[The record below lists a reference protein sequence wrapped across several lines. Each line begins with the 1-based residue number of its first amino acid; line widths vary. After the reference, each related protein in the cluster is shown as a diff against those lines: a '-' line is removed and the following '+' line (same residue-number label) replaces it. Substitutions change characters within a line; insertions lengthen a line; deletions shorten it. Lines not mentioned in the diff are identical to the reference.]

1 MSQLIYLD
9 NAATTAVRPEVFEKM
24 KPFFI
29 ENYSNPSAVYSF
41 AGDTKEAVEK
51 AREQIAAV
59 LGAKAKEI
67 YFTAGGSESDN
78 WAIKGIAEALQEK
91 GKHIITS
98 KIEHHAVLHTC
109 EYLEK
114 HGYEV
119 TYLDVDADGVV
130 SPEAVEKAIRPDT
143 ILISIMTANKLPAL
157 SRMAAEDSKKYMGN
171 LQVLQKIEKL
181 GIDTASFETPE
192 LNWKNVYNRV
202 SDTMQKENTFSDKI
216 SFTGSTASQ
225 LNTLIAQST
234 DAYIT
239 IESSTVR
246 MDEPISMKSGIALD
260 AAGVT
265 FTGSTDDRVAQAVIA
280 EDCTNF
286 ALYNLNLTAG
296 CYEYGIYIIR
306 SNTFTIENCT
316 ISNALY
322 KGLVMMGENK
332 NFTIRNNTVSYN
344 GNGAVF
350 LNGNIS
356 NGIIAGNDVVDNYG
370 TRNLTAGIVMTS
382 MEIDDYYTAY
392 NEFKDEHLYNL
403 LDTPH
408 DIVLYQN
415 NVKHNNSSG
424 IYSDGAYQIYI
435 VENIIYQNDKEGMC
449 LDYGTFGAYVS
460 NNIVKENGG
469 RLRQSDEDLEADFV
483 TAFGRLS
490 DGSSPA
496 KLPGI
501 SIDNSAYNT
510 IVNNNVTQNYG
521 SGVKMVRSAYR
532 NIIMENSVSDNNKG
546 KSDDF
551 HFFGIE
557 IGHESTPDEPVKG
570 LDFTASYENIVCR
583 NIVTGSNYAGVF
595 LAVES
600 YCNDV
605 FDNTILGSEW
615 YAIE

>member
-1 MSQLIYLD
+1 
-9 NAATTAVRPEVFEKM
+9 M
-24 KPFFI
+24 KKRRNKKRI
-29 ENYSNPSAVYSF
+29 I
-41 AGDTKEAVEK
+41 
-51 AREQIAAV
+51 IAAV
-59 LGAKAKEI
+59 IVYLAVIGIVAVWESGRQKPANPDTAAAQEEAYNRKKAVI
-67 YFTAGGSESDN
+67 DA
-78 WAIKGIAEALQEK
+78 QEK
-91 GKHIITS
+91 AEQQAYDK
-98 KIEHHAVLHTC
+98 AVQLLD
-109 EYLEK
+109 Y
-114 HGYEV
+114 
-119 TYLDVDADGVV
+119 DVDSAAMKI
-130 SPEAVEKAIRPDT
+130 SPSDCY
-143 ILISIMTANKLPAL
+143 SIMTANKLPAL

-260 AAGVT
+260 AAGVI

-344 GNGAVF
+344 GEGAVF

-615 YAIE
+615 YAIECHSNMFNSMLNNIMDQEILNLYAR

>member
-1 MSQLIYLD
+1 
-9 NAATTAVRPEVFEKM
+9 M
-24 KPFFI
+24 KKRRNKKRI
-29 ENYSNPSAVYSF
+29 I
-41 AGDTKEAVEK
+41 
-51 AREQIAAV
+51 IAAV
-59 LGAKAKEI
+59 IVYLAVIGIVAVWESGRQKPANPDTAAAQEEAYNRKKAVI
-67 YFTAGGSESDN
+67 DA
-78 WAIKGIAEALQEK
+78 QEK
-91 GKHIITS
+91 AEQQAYDK
-98 KIEHHAVLHTC
+98 AVQLLD
-109 EYLEK
+109 Y
-114 HGYEV
+114 
-119 TYLDVDADGVV
+119 DVDSAAMKISPADCY
-130 SPEAVEKAIRPDT
+130 
-143 ILISIMTANKLPAL
+143 SIMTANKLPAL

-296 CYEYGIYIIR
+296 CYEYGIYILR

-408 DIVLYQN
+408 DLVLYQN

-483 TAFGRLS
+483 TTFGRLS

-615 YAIE
+615 YAIECHSNMFNSMPNNIMDQEILNLYAR

>member
-1 MSQLIYLD
+1 
-9 NAATTAVRPEVFEKM
+9 M
-24 KPFFI
+24 KKRRNKKRI
-29 ENYSNPSAVYSF
+29 I
-41 AGDTKEAVEK
+41 
-51 AREQIAAV
+51 IAAV
-59 LGAKAKEI
+59 IVYLAVIGIVAVWESGRQKPANPDTAAAQEEAYNRKKAVI
-67 YFTAGGSESDN
+67 DA
-78 WAIKGIAEALQEK
+78 QEK
-91 GKHIITS
+91 AEQQAYDK
-98 KIEHHAVLHTC
+98 AVQLLD
-109 EYLEK
+109 Y
-114 HGYEV
+114 
-119 TYLDVDADGVV
+119 DVDSAAMKI
-130 SPEAVEKAIRPDT
+130 SPSDCY
-143 ILISIMTANKLPAL
+143 SIMTANKLPAL

-356 NGIIAGNDVVDNYG
+356 NGIITGNDVIDNYG

-424 IYSDGAYQIYI
+424 IYSDGAYQVYI

-615 YAIE
+615 YAIECHSNMFNSMPNNIMDQEILNLYAR

>member
-1 MSQLIYLD
+1 
-9 NAATTAVRPEVFEKM
+9 M
-24 KPFFI
+24 KKRRNKKRI
-29 ENYSNPSAVYSF
+29 I
-41 AGDTKEAVEK
+41 
-51 AREQIAAV
+51 IAAV
-59 LGAKAKEI
+59 IVYLAVIGIVAVWESGRQKPANPDTAAAQEEAYNRKKAVIDAQE
-67 YFTAGGSESDN
+67 E
-78 WAIKGIAEALQEK
+78 AEQQAYDK
-91 GKHIITS
+91 
-98 KIEHHAVLHTC
+98 AVQLLD
-109 EYLEK
+109 Y
-114 HGYEV
+114 
-119 TYLDVDADGVV
+119 DVDSAAMKISPADCY
-130 SPEAVEKAIRPDT
+130 
-143 ILISIMTANKLPAL
+143 SIMTANKLPAL
-157 SRMAAEDSKKYMGN
+157 SRMAAEDSEKYMGN

-521 SGVKMVRSAYR
+521 SGVKMVRSGYR
-532 NIIMENSVSDNNKG
+532 NIIMQNTVSDNNKG

-615 YAIE
+615 YAIECHSNMFNSMPNNIMDQEILNLYAR

>member
-1 MSQLIYLD
+1 LKKRRNKKRI
-9 NAATTAVRPEVFEKM
+9 
-24 KPFFI
+24 I
-29 ENYSNPSAVYSF
+29 
-41 AGDTKEAVEK
+41 
-51 AREQIAAV
+51 IAAV
-59 LGAKAKEI
+59 IVYLAVIGIVAVWESGRQKPANPDTAAAQEEAYNRKKAVI
-67 YFTAGGSESDN
+67 DA
-78 WAIKGIAEALQEK
+78 QEK
-91 GKHIITS
+91 AEQQAYDK
-98 KIEHHAVLHTC
+98 AVQLLD
-109 EYLEK
+109 Y
-114 HGYEV
+114 
-119 TYLDVDADGVV
+119 DVDSAAMKISPADCY
-130 SPEAVEKAIRPDT
+130 
-143 ILISIMTANKLPAL
+143 SIMTANKLPAL

-246 MDEPISMKSGIALD
+246 MDEPIRMKSGIALD

-483 TAFGRLS
+483 TTFGRLS

-615 YAIE
+615 YAIECHSNMFNSMPNNIMDQEILNLYAR

>member
-1 MSQLIYLD
+1 
-9 NAATTAVRPEVFEKM
+9 M
-24 KPFFI
+24 KKRRNKKRI
-29 ENYSNPSAVYSF
+29 I
-41 AGDTKEAVEK
+41 
-51 AREQIAAV
+51 IAAV
-59 LGAKAKEI
+59 IVYLAVIGIVAVWESGRQKPANPDTAAAQEEAYNRKKAVI
-67 YFTAGGSESDN
+67 DA
-78 WAIKGIAEALQEK
+78 QEK
-91 GKHIITS
+91 AEQQAYDK
-98 KIEHHAVLHTC
+98 AVQLLD
-109 EYLEK
+109 Y
-114 HGYEV
+114 
-119 TYLDVDADGVV
+119 DVDSAAMKISPADCY
-130 SPEAVEKAIRPDT
+130 
-143 ILISIMTANKLPAL
+143 SIMTANKLPAL

-260 AAGVT
+260 AAGVI

-332 NFTIRNNTVSYN
+332 NFTIRNNALSYN

-615 YAIE
+615 YAIECHSNMFNSMPNNIMDQEILNLYAR

>member
-1 MSQLIYLD
+1 
-9 NAATTAVRPEVFEKM
+9 M
-24 KPFFI
+24 KKRRNKKRI
-29 ENYSNPSAVYSF
+29 I
-41 AGDTKEAVEK
+41 
-51 AREQIAAV
+51 IAAV
-59 LGAKAKEI
+59 IVYLAVIGIVAVWESGRQKPANPDTAAAQEEAYNRKKAVI
-67 YFTAGGSESDN
+67 DA
-78 WAIKGIAEALQEK
+78 QEK
-91 GKHIITS
+91 AEQQAYDK
-98 KIEHHAVLHTC
+98 AVQLLD
-109 EYLEK
+109 Y
-114 HGYEV
+114 
-119 TYLDVDADGVV
+119 DVDSAAMKI
-130 SPEAVEKAIRPDT
+130 SPSDCY
-143 ILISIMTANKLPAL
+143 SIMTANKLPAL

-246 MDEPISMKSGIALD
+246 MDEPIRMKSGIALD

-483 TAFGRLS
+483 TTFGRLS

-615 YAIE
+615 YAIECHSNMFNSMPNNIMDQEILNLYAR

>member
-1 MSQLIYLD
+1 
-9 NAATTAVRPEVFEKM
+9 M
-24 KPFFI
+24 KKRRNKKRI
-29 ENYSNPSAVYSF
+29 I
-41 AGDTKEAVEK
+41 
-51 AREQIAAV
+51 IAAV
-59 LGAKAKEI
+59 IVYLAVIGIVAVWESGRQKPANPDTAAAQEEAYNRKKAVI
-67 YFTAGGSESDN
+67 DA
-78 WAIKGIAEALQEK
+78 QEK
-91 GKHIITS
+91 AEQQAYDK
-98 KIEHHAVLHTC
+98 AVQLLD
-109 EYLEK
+109 Y
-114 HGYEV
+114 
-119 TYLDVDADGVV
+119 DVDSAAMKISPADCY
-130 SPEAVEKAIRPDT
+130 
-143 ILISIMTANKLPAL
+143 SIMTANKLPAL

-356 NGIIAGNDVVDNYG
+356 NGIIAENDVVDNYG

-615 YAIE
+615 YAIECHSNMFNSMPNNIMDQEILNLYAR

>member
-1 MSQLIYLD
+1 
-9 NAATTAVRPEVFEKM
+9 M
-24 KPFFI
+24 KKRRNKKRI
-29 ENYSNPSAVYSF
+29 I
-41 AGDTKEAVEK
+41 
-51 AREQIAAV
+51 IAAV
-59 LGAKAKEI
+59 IVYLAVIGIVAVWESGRQKPANPDTAAAQEEAYNRKKAVIDAQE
-67 YFTAGGSESDN
+67 E
-78 WAIKGIAEALQEK
+78 AEQQAYDK
-91 GKHIITS
+91 
-98 KIEHHAVLHTC
+98 AVQLLD
-109 EYLEK
+109 Y
-114 HGYEV
+114 
-119 TYLDVDADGVV
+119 DVDGAAMKISPADCY
-130 SPEAVEKAIRPDT
+130 
-143 ILISIMTANKLPAL
+143 SIMTANKLPAL

-260 AAGVT
+260 AAGVI

-356 NGIIAGNDVVDNYG
+356 SGIITGNDVIDNYG

-615 YAIE
+615 YAIECHSNMFNSMPNNIMDQEILNLYAR

>member
-1 MSQLIYLD
+1 
-9 NAATTAVRPEVFEKM
+9 M
-24 KPFFI
+24 KKRRNKKRI
-29 ENYSNPSAVYSF
+29 I
-41 AGDTKEAVEK
+41 
-51 AREQIAAV
+51 IAAV
-59 LGAKAKEI
+59 IVYLAVIGIVAVWESGRQKPANPDTAAAQEEAYNRKKAVI
-67 YFTAGGSESDN
+67 DA
-78 WAIKGIAEALQEK
+78 QEK
-91 GKHIITS
+91 AEQQAYDK
-98 KIEHHAVLHTC
+98 AVQLLD
-109 EYLEK
+109 Y
-114 HGYEV
+114 
-119 TYLDVDADGVV
+119 DVDSAAMKI
-130 SPEAVEKAIRPDT
+130 SPSDCY
-143 ILISIMTANKLPAL
+143 SIMTANKLPAL

-260 AAGVT
+260 AAGVI

-392 NEFKDEHLYNL
+392 NESKDEHLYNL

-615 YAIE
+615 YAIECHSNMFNSMLNNIMDQEILNLYAR

>member
-1 MSQLIYLD
+1 
-9 NAATTAVRPEVFEKM
+9 M
-24 KPFFI
+24 KKRRNKKRI
-29 ENYSNPSAVYSF
+29 I
-41 AGDTKEAVEK
+41 
-51 AREQIAAV
+51 IAAV
-59 LGAKAKEI
+59 IVYLAVIGIVAVWESGRQKPANPDTAAAQEEAYNRKKAVI
-67 YFTAGGSESDN
+67 DA
-78 WAIKGIAEALQEK
+78 QEK
-91 GKHIITS
+91 AEQQAYDK
-98 KIEHHAVLHTC
+98 AVQLLD
-109 EYLEK
+109 Y
-114 HGYEV
+114 
-119 TYLDVDADGVV
+119 DVDSAAMKI
-130 SPEAVEKAIRPDT
+130 SPSDCY
-143 ILISIMTANKLPAL
+143 SIMTANKLPAL

-246 MDEPISMKSGIALD
+246 MDEPIRMKSGIALD

-332 NFTIRNNTVSYN
+332 NFTIRNNAVSYN

-483 TAFGRLS
+483 TTFGRLS

-615 YAIE
+615 YAIECHSNMFNSMPNNIMDQEILNLYAR

>member
-1 MSQLIYLD
+1 
-9 NAATTAVRPEVFEKM
+9 M
-24 KPFFI
+24 KKRRNKKRI
-29 ENYSNPSAVYSF
+29 I
-41 AGDTKEAVEK
+41 
-51 AREQIAAV
+51 IAAV
-59 LGAKAKEI
+59 IVYLAVIGIVAVWESGRQKPANPDTAAAQEEAYNRKKAVI
-67 YFTAGGSESDN
+67 DA
-78 WAIKGIAEALQEK
+78 QEK
-91 GKHIITS
+91 AEQQAYDK
-98 KIEHHAVLHTC
+98 AVQLLD
-109 EYLEK
+109 Y
-114 HGYEV
+114 
-119 TYLDVDADGVV
+119 DVDSAAMKISPADCY
-130 SPEAVEKAIRPDT
+130 
-143 ILISIMTANKLPAL
+143 SIMTANKIPAL

-483 TAFGRLS
+483 TTFGRLS

-615 YAIE
+615 YAIECHSNMFNSMPNNIMDQEILNLYAR

>member
-1 MSQLIYLD
+1 
-9 NAATTAVRPEVFEKM
+9 M
-24 KPFFI
+24 KKRRNKKRI
-29 ENYSNPSAVYSF
+29 I
-41 AGDTKEAVEK
+41 
-51 AREQIAAV
+51 IAAV
-59 LGAKAKEI
+59 IVYLAVIGIVAVWESGRQKPANPDTAAAQEEAYNRKKAVI
-67 YFTAGGSESDN
+67 DA
-78 WAIKGIAEALQEK
+78 QEK
-91 GKHIITS
+91 AEQQAYDK
-98 KIEHHAVLHTC
+98 AVQLLD
-109 EYLEK
+109 Y
-114 HGYEV
+114 
-119 TYLDVDADGVV
+119 DVDSAAMKISPADCY
-130 SPEAVEKAIRPDT
+130 
-143 ILISIMTANKLPAL
+143 SIMTANKLPAL

-356 NGIIAGNDVVDNYG
+356 NGIITGNDVIDNYG

-483 TAFGRLS
+483 TTFGRLS

-615 YAIE
+615 YAIECHSNMFNSMPNNIMDQEILNLYAR

>member
-1 MSQLIYLD
+1 
-9 NAATTAVRPEVFEKM
+9 M
-24 KPFFI
+24 KKRRNKKRI
-29 ENYSNPSAVYSF
+29 I
-41 AGDTKEAVEK
+41 
-51 AREQIAAV
+51 IAAV
-59 LGAKAKEI
+59 IVYLAVIGIVAVWESGRQKPANPDTAAAQEEAYNRKKAVI
-67 YFTAGGSESDN
+67 DA
-78 WAIKGIAEALQEK
+78 QEK
-91 GKHIITS
+91 AEQQAYDK
-98 KIEHHAVLHTC
+98 AVQLLD
-109 EYLEK
+109 Y
-114 HGYEV
+114 
-119 TYLDVDADGVV
+119 DVDSAAMKISPADCY
-130 SPEAVEKAIRPDT
+130 
-143 ILISIMTANKLPAL
+143 SIMTANKLPAL

-246 MDEPISMKSGIALD
+246 MNEPISMKSGIALD

-615 YAIE
+615 YAIECHSNMFNSMPNNIMDQEILNLYAR

>member
-1 MSQLIYLD
+1 
-9 NAATTAVRPEVFEKM
+9 M
-24 KPFFI
+24 KKRRNKKRI
-29 ENYSNPSAVYSF
+29 I
-41 AGDTKEAVEK
+41 
-51 AREQIAAV
+51 IAAV
-59 LGAKAKEI
+59 IVYLAVIGIVAVWESGRQKPANPDTAAAQEEAYNRKKAVI
-67 YFTAGGSESDN
+67 DA
-78 WAIKGIAEALQEK
+78 QEK
-91 GKHIITS
+91 AEQQAYDK
-98 KIEHHAVLHTC
+98 AVQLLD
-109 EYLEK
+109 Y
-114 HGYEV
+114 
-119 TYLDVDADGVV
+119 DVDSAAMKISPADCY
-130 SPEAVEKAIRPDT
+130 
-143 ILISIMTANKLPAL
+143 SIMTANKLPAL

-181 GIDTASFETPE
+181 GIDTASLETPE

-483 TAFGRLS
+483 TTFGRLS

-615 YAIE
+615 YAIECHSNMFNSMPNNIMDQEILNLYAR

>member
-1 MSQLIYLD
+1 
-9 NAATTAVRPEVFEKM
+9 M
-24 KPFFI
+24 KKRRNKKRI
-29 ENYSNPSAVYSF
+29 I
-41 AGDTKEAVEK
+41 
-51 AREQIAAV
+51 IAAV
-59 LGAKAKEI
+59 IVYLAVIGIVAVWESGRQKPANPDTAAAQEEAYNRKKAVI
-67 YFTAGGSESDN
+67 DA
-78 WAIKGIAEALQEK
+78 QEK
-91 GKHIITS
+91 AEQQAYDK
-98 KIEHHAVLHTC
+98 AVQLLD
-109 EYLEK
+109 Y
-114 HGYEV
+114 
-119 TYLDVDADGVV
+119 DVDGAAMKISPADCY
-130 SPEAVEKAIRPDT
+130 
-143 ILISIMTANKLPAL
+143 SIMTANKLPAL

-260 AAGVT
+260 AAGVI

-435 VENIIYQNDKEGMC
+435 VGNIIYQNDKEGMC

-483 TAFGRLS
+483 TTFGRLS

-615 YAIE
+615 YAIECHSNMFNSMPNNIMDQEILNLYAR

>member
-1 MSQLIYLD
+1 
-9 NAATTAVRPEVFEKM
+9 M
-24 KPFFI
+24 KKRRNKKRI
-29 ENYSNPSAVYSF
+29 I
-41 AGDTKEAVEK
+41 
-51 AREQIAAV
+51 IAAV
-59 LGAKAKEI
+59 IVYLAVIGIVAVWESGRQKPANPDTAAAQEEAYNRKKAVI
-67 YFTAGGSESDN
+67 DA
-78 WAIKGIAEALQEK
+78 QEK
-91 GKHIITS
+91 AEQQAYDK
-98 KIEHHAVLHTC
+98 AVQLLD
-109 EYLEK
+109 Y
-114 HGYEV
+114 
-119 TYLDVDADGVV
+119 DVDSAAMKISPADCY
-130 SPEAVEKAIRPDT
+130 
-143 ILISIMTANKLPAL
+143 SIMTANKLPAL
-157 SRMAAEDSKKYMGN
+157 SRMAVEDSKKYMGN

-483 TAFGRLS
+483 TTFGRLS

-615 YAIE
+615 YAIECHSNMFNSMPNNIMDQEILNLYAR

>member
-1 MSQLIYLD
+1 LKKRRNKKRI
-9 NAATTAVRPEVFEKM
+9 
-24 KPFFI
+24 I
-29 ENYSNPSAVYSF
+29 
-41 AGDTKEAVEK
+41 
-51 AREQIAAV
+51 IAAV
-59 LGAKAKEI
+59 IVYLAVIGIVAVWESGRQKPANPDTAAAQEEAYNRKKAVI
-67 YFTAGGSESDN
+67 DA
-78 WAIKGIAEALQEK
+78 QEK
-91 GKHIITS
+91 AEQQAYDK
-98 KIEHHAVLHTC
+98 AVQLLD
-109 EYLEK
+109 Y
-114 HGYEV
+114 
-119 TYLDVDADGVV
+119 DVDSAAMKI
-130 SPEAVEKAIRPDT
+130 SPSDCY
-143 ILISIMTANKLPAL
+143 SIMTANKLPAL

-615 YAIE
+615 YAIECHSNMFNSMPNNIMDQEILNLYAR

>member
-1 MSQLIYLD
+1 
-9 NAATTAVRPEVFEKM
+9 M
-24 KPFFI
+24 KKRRNKKRI
-29 ENYSNPSAVYSF
+29 I
-41 AGDTKEAVEK
+41 
-51 AREQIAAV
+51 IAAV
-59 LGAKAKEI
+59 IVYLAVIGIVAVWESGRQKPANPDTAAAQEEAYNRKKAVI
-67 YFTAGGSESDN
+67 DA
-78 WAIKGIAEALQEK
+78 QEK
-91 GKHIITS
+91 AEQQAYDK
-98 KIEHHAVLHTC
+98 AVQLLD
-109 EYLEK
+109 Y
-114 HGYEV
+114 
-119 TYLDVDADGVV
+119 DVDSA
-130 SPEAVEKAIRPDT
+130 AMK
-143 ILISIMTANKLPAL
+143 ILPSDCYSIMTANKLPAL

-286 ALYNLNLTAG
+286 ALYNLNLTAD

-615 YAIE
+615 YAIECHSNMFNSMPNNIMDQEILNLYAR

>member
-1 MSQLIYLD
+1 
-9 NAATTAVRPEVFEKM
+9 M
-24 KPFFI
+24 KKRRNKKRI
-29 ENYSNPSAVYSF
+29 I
-41 AGDTKEAVEK
+41 
-51 AREQIAAV
+51 IAAV
-59 LGAKAKEI
+59 IVYLAVIGIVAVWESGRQKPANPDTAAAQEEAYNRKKAVI
-67 YFTAGGSESDN
+67 DA
-78 WAIKGIAEALQEK
+78 QEK
-91 GKHIITS
+91 AEQQAYDK
-98 KIEHHAVLHTC
+98 AVQLLD
-109 EYLEK
+109 Y
-114 HGYEV
+114 
-119 TYLDVDADGVV
+119 DVDSAAMKI
-130 SPEAVEKAIRPDT
+130 SPSDCY
-143 ILISIMTANKLPAL
+143 SIMTANKLPAL

-181 GIDTASFETPE
+181 GIDTASFETPD

-483 TAFGRLS
+483 TTFGRLS

-615 YAIE
+615 YAIECHSNMFNSMPNNIMDQEILNLYAR

>member
-1 MSQLIYLD
+1 
-9 NAATTAVRPEVFEKM
+9 M
-24 KPFFI
+24 KKRRNKKRI
-29 ENYSNPSAVYSF
+29 I
-41 AGDTKEAVEK
+41 
-51 AREQIAAV
+51 IAAV
-59 LGAKAKEI
+59 IVYLAVIGIVAVWESGRQKPANPD
-67 YFTAGGSESDN
+67 TA
-78 WAIKGIAEALQEK
+78 AAQEK
-91 GKHIITS
+91 AEQQAYDK
-98 KIEHHAVLHTC
+98 AVQLLD
-109 EYLEK
+109 Y
-114 HGYEV
+114 
-119 TYLDVDADGVV
+119 DVDSAAMKISPADCY
-130 SPEAVEKAIRPDT
+130 
-143 ILISIMTANKLPAL
+143 SIMTANKLPAL

-483 TAFGRLS
+483 TTFGRLS

-615 YAIE
+615 YAIECHSNMFNSMPNNIMDQEILNLYAR

>member
-1 MSQLIYLD
+1 
-9 NAATTAVRPEVFEKM
+9 M
-24 KPFFI
+24 KKRRNKKRI
-29 ENYSNPSAVYSF
+29 I
-41 AGDTKEAVEK
+41 
-51 AREQIAAV
+51 IAAV
-59 LGAKAKEI
+59 IVYFLVIGTI
-67 YFTAGGSESDN
+67 Y
-78 WAIKGIAEALQEK
+78 
-91 GKHIITS
+91 
-98 KIEHHAVLHTC
+98 VR
-109 EYLEK
+109 
-114 HGYEV
+114 EV
-119 TYLDVDADGVV
+119 TQPV
-130 SPEAVEKAIRPDT
+130 SPVVDNKAAEEAYNRKKAVIDAQDEAEQEAYDKAIQSLDYDVNNAVMKLNPSDCY
-143 ILISIMTANKLPAL
+143 SIMTANKLPAL

-424 IYSDGAYQIYI
+424 IYSDGAYQVYI

-615 YAIE
+615 YAIECHSNMFNSMLNNIMDQEILNLYAR

>member
-1 MSQLIYLD
+1 
-9 NAATTAVRPEVFEKM
+9 M
-24 KPFFI
+24 KKRRNKKRI
-29 ENYSNPSAVYSF
+29 I
-41 AGDTKEAVEK
+41 
-51 AREQIAAV
+51 IAAV
-59 LGAKAKEI
+59 IVYLAVIGIVAVWESGRQKPANPDTAATQEEAYNRKKAVI
-67 YFTAGGSESDN
+67 DA
-78 WAIKGIAEALQEK
+78 QEK
-91 GKHIITS
+91 AEQQAYDK
-98 KIEHHAVLHTC
+98 AVQLLD
-109 EYLEK
+109 Y
-114 HGYEV
+114 
-119 TYLDVDADGVV
+119 DVDSAAMKISPADCY
-130 SPEAVEKAIRPDT
+130 
-143 ILISIMTANKLPAL
+143 SIMTANKLPAL

-332 NFTIRNNTVSYN
+332 NFTIRNNTASYN

-483 TAFGRLS
+483 TTFGRLS

-615 YAIE
+615 YAIECHSNMFNSMPNNIMDQEILNLYAR

>member
-1 MSQLIYLD
+1 MKKRRNKKRLI
-9 NAATTAVRPEVFEKM
+9 
-24 KPFFI
+24 
-29 ENYSNPSAVYSF
+29 
-41 AGDTKEAVEK
+41 
-51 AREQIAAV
+51 IAAV
-59 LGAKAKEI
+59 IVYLAVIGIVAVWESGRQKPANPDTAAAQEEAYNRKKAVI
-67 YFTAGGSESDN
+67 DA
-78 WAIKGIAEALQEK
+78 QEK
-91 GKHIITS
+91 AEQQAYDK
-98 KIEHHAVLHTC
+98 AVQLLD
-109 EYLEK
+109 Y
-114 HGYEV
+114 
-119 TYLDVDADGVV
+119 DVDSAAMKISLADCY
-130 SPEAVEKAIRPDT
+130 
-143 ILISIMTANKLPAL
+143 SIMTANKLPAL

-615 YAIE
+615 YAIECHSNMFNSMPNNIMDQEILNLYAR

>member
-1 MSQLIYLD
+1 
-9 NAATTAVRPEVFEKM
+9 M
-24 KPFFI
+24 KKRRNKKRI
-29 ENYSNPSAVYSF
+29 I
-41 AGDTKEAVEK
+41 
-51 AREQIAAV
+51 IAAV
-59 LGAKAKEI
+59 IVYLAVIGIVAVWESGRQKPANPDTAAAQEEAYNRKKAVI
-67 YFTAGGSESDN
+67 DA
-78 WAIKGIAEALQEK
+78 QEK
-91 GKHIITS
+91 AEQQAYDK
-98 KIEHHAVLHTC
+98 AVQLLD
-109 EYLEK
+109 Y
-114 HGYEV
+114 
-119 TYLDVDADGVV
+119 DVDSAAMKISPADCY
-130 SPEAVEKAIRPDT
+130 
-143 ILISIMTANKLPAL
+143 SIMTANKLPAL

-192 LNWKNVYNRV
+192 LNWKNVYNWV

-483 TAFGRLS
+483 TTFGRLS

-615 YAIE
+615 YAIECHSNMFNSMPNNIMDQEILNLYAR

>member
-1 MSQLIYLD
+1 
-9 NAATTAVRPEVFEKM
+9 M
-24 KPFFI
+24 KKRRNKKRI
-29 ENYSNPSAVYSF
+29 I
-41 AGDTKEAVEK
+41 
-51 AREQIAAV
+51 IAAV
-59 LGAKAKEI
+59 IVYLAVIGIVAVWESGRQKPANPDTAAAQEEAYNRKKAVI
-67 YFTAGGSESDN
+67 DA
-78 WAIKGIAEALQEK
+78 QEK
-91 GKHIITS
+91 AEQQAYDK
-98 KIEHHAVLHTC
+98 AVQLLD
-109 EYLEK
+109 Y
-114 HGYEV
+114 
-119 TYLDVDADGVV
+119 DVDSAAMKISPADCY
-130 SPEAVEKAIRPDT
+130 
-143 ILISIMTANKLPAL
+143 SIMTANKLPAL
-157 SRMAAEDSKKYMGN
+157 SRMAAEDSKKYMGD

-483 TAFGRLS
+483 TTFGRLS

-615 YAIE
+615 YAIECHSNMFNSMPNNIMDQEILNLYAR

>member
-1 MSQLIYLD
+1 
-9 NAATTAVRPEVFEKM
+9 M
-24 KPFFI
+24 KKRRNKKRI
-29 ENYSNPSAVYSF
+29 I
-41 AGDTKEAVEK
+41 
-51 AREQIAAV
+51 IAAV
-59 LGAKAKEI
+59 IVYLAVIGIVAVWESGRQKPANPDTAAAQEEAYNRKKAVI
-67 YFTAGGSESDN
+67 DA
-78 WAIKGIAEALQEK
+78 QEK
-91 GKHIITS
+91 AEQQAYDK
-98 KIEHHAVLHTC
+98 AVQLLD
-109 EYLEK
+109 Y
-114 HGYEV
+114 
-119 TYLDVDADGVV
+119 DVDSAAMKISPADCY
-130 SPEAVEKAIRPDT
+130 
-143 ILISIMTANKLPAL
+143 SIMTANKLPAL

-469 RLRQSDEDLEADFV
+469 RLRQSDVDLEADFV
-483 TAFGRLS
+483 TTFGRLS

-615 YAIE
+615 YAIECHSNMFNSMPNNIMDQEILNLYAR

>member
-1 MSQLIYLD
+1 
-9 NAATTAVRPEVFEKM
+9 M
-24 KPFFI
+24 KKRRNKKRI
-29 ENYSNPSAVYSF
+29 I
-41 AGDTKEAVEK
+41 
-51 AREQIAAV
+51 IAAV
-59 LGAKAKEI
+59 IVYLAVIGIVAVWESGRQKPANPDTAAAQEEAYNRKKAVI
-67 YFTAGGSESDN
+67 DA
-78 WAIKGIAEALQEK
+78 QEK
-91 GKHIITS
+91 AEQQAYDK
-98 KIEHHAVLHTC
+98 AVQLLD
-109 EYLEK
+109 Y
-114 HGYEV
+114 
-119 TYLDVDADGVV
+119 DVDSAAMKI
-130 SPEAVEKAIRPDT
+130 SPSDCY
-143 ILISIMTANKLPAL
+143 SIMTANKLPAL

-202 SDTMQKENTFSDKI
+202 SKTMQEQNTFSNKAV
-216 SFTGSTASQ
+216 FTGNTASG
-225 LNTLIAQST
+225 LNALIAQSSDT
-234 DAYIT
+234 YIT
-239 IESSTVR
+239 IESSTVLL
-246 MDEPISMKSGIALD
+246 DEPVRMKSGIVLD
-260 AAGVT
+260 AAGVA
-265 FTGSTDDRVAQAVIA
+265 FTGSTDSRTAQAVIA

-350 LNGNIS
+350 LDGNIS

-615 YAIE
+615 YAIECHSNMFNSMPNNIMDQEILNLYAR

>member
-1 MSQLIYLD
+1 
-9 NAATTAVRPEVFEKM
+9 M
-24 KPFFI
+24 KKRRNKKRI
-29 ENYSNPSAVYSF
+29 I
-41 AGDTKEAVEK
+41 
-51 AREQIAAV
+51 IAAV
-59 LGAKAKEI
+59 IVYLAVIGIVAVWESGRQKPANPDTAAAQEEAYNRKKAVI
-67 YFTAGGSESDN
+67 DA
-78 WAIKGIAEALQEK
+78 QEK
-91 GKHIITS
+91 AEQQAYDK
-98 KIEHHAVLHTC
+98 AVQLLD
-109 EYLEK
+109 Y
-114 HGYEV
+114 
-119 TYLDVDADGVV
+119 DVDSAAMKISPADCY
-130 SPEAVEKAIRPDT
+130 
-143 ILISIMTANKLPAL
+143 SIMTANKLPAL

-260 AAGVT
+260 AAGVI

-332 NFTIRNNTVSYN
+332 NFTIRNNAVSYN

-615 YAIE
+615 YAIECHSNMFNSMPNNIMDQEILNLYAR

>member
-1 MSQLIYLD
+1 
-9 NAATTAVRPEVFEKM
+9 M
-24 KPFFI
+24 KKRRNKKRI
-29 ENYSNPSAVYSF
+29 I
-41 AGDTKEAVEK
+41 
-51 AREQIAAV
+51 IAAV
-59 LGAKAKEI
+59 IVYLAVIGIVAVWESGRQKPANPDTAAAQEEAYNRKKAVI
-67 YFTAGGSESDN
+67 DA
-78 WAIKGIAEALQEK
+78 QEK
-91 GKHIITS
+91 AEQQAYDK
-98 KIEHHAVLHTC
+98 AVQLLD
-109 EYLEK
+109 Y
-114 HGYEV
+114 
-119 TYLDVDADGVV
+119 DVDSTAMKISPADCY
-130 SPEAVEKAIRPDT
+130 
-143 ILISIMTANKLPAL
+143 SIMTANKLPAL

-483 TAFGRLS
+483 TTFGRLS

-615 YAIE
+615 YAIECHSNMFNSMPNNIMDQEILNLYAR

>member
-1 MSQLIYLD
+1 LKKRRNKKRI
-9 NAATTAVRPEVFEKM
+9 
-24 KPFFI
+24 I
-29 ENYSNPSAVYSF
+29 
-41 AGDTKEAVEK
+41 
-51 AREQIAAV
+51 IAAV
-59 LGAKAKEI
+59 IVYLAVIGIVAVWESGRQKPANPDTAAAQEEAYNRKKAVI
-67 YFTAGGSESDN
+67 DA
-78 WAIKGIAEALQEK
+78 QEK
-91 GKHIITS
+91 AEQQAYDK
-98 KIEHHAVLHTC
+98 AVQLLD
-109 EYLEK
+109 Y
-114 HGYEV
+114 
-119 TYLDVDADGVV
+119 DVDSAAMKI
-130 SPEAVEKAIRPDT
+130 SPSDCY
-143 ILISIMTANKLPAL
+143 SIMTANKLPAL

-246 MDEPISMKSGIALD
+246 MDEPIRMKSGIALD

-483 TAFGRLS
+483 TTFGRLS

-615 YAIE
+615 YAIECHSNMFNSMPNNIMDQEILNLYAR

>member
-1 MSQLIYLD
+1 
-9 NAATTAVRPEVFEKM
+9 M
-24 KPFFI
+24 KKRRNKKRI
-29 ENYSNPSAVYSF
+29 I
-41 AGDTKEAVEK
+41 
-51 AREQIAAV
+51 IAAV
-59 LGAKAKEI
+59 IVYLAVIGIVAVWESGRQKPANPDTAAAQEEAYNRKKAVI
-67 YFTAGGSESDN
+67 DA
-78 WAIKGIAEALQEK
+78 QEK
-91 GKHIITS
+91 AEQQAYDK
-98 KIEHHAVLHTC
+98 AVQLLD
-109 EYLEK
+109 Y
-114 HGYEV
+114 
-119 TYLDVDADGVV
+119 DVDSAAMKI
-130 SPEAVEKAIRPDT
+130 SPSDCY
-143 ILISIMTANKLPAL
+143 SIMTANKLPAL

-260 AAGVT
+260 AAGVI

-615 YAIE
+615 YAIECHSNMFNSMLNNSMDQEILNLYAR

>member
-1 MSQLIYLD
+1 
-9 NAATTAVRPEVFEKM
+9 M
-24 KPFFI
+24 KKRRNKKRI
-29 ENYSNPSAVYSF
+29 I
-41 AGDTKEAVEK
+41 
-51 AREQIAAV
+51 IAAV
-59 LGAKAKEI
+59 IVYLAVIGIVAVWESGRQKPANPDTAAAQEEAYNRKKAVI
-67 YFTAGGSESDN
+67 DA
-78 WAIKGIAEALQEK
+78 QEK
-91 GKHIITS
+91 AEQQAYDK
-98 KIEHHAVLHTC
+98 AVQLLD
-109 EYLEK
+109 Y
-114 HGYEV
+114 
-119 TYLDVDADGVV
+119 DVDSAAMKI
-130 SPEAVEKAIRPDT
+130 SPSDCY
-143 ILISIMTANKLPAL
+143 SIMTANKLPAL

-192 LNWKNVYNRV
+192 LNWKNVYNWV

-260 AAGVT
+260 AAGVI

-483 TAFGRLS
+483 TTFGRLS

-615 YAIE
+615 YAIECHSNMFNSMPNNIMDQEILNLYAR

>member
-1 MSQLIYLD
+1 MKKRRNKKRIIIAAMIVYLAVIGIVAVWESGRQKPANPD
-9 NAATTAVRPEVFEKM
+9 TAAAQEEAYNRKKAV
-24 KPFFI
+24 I
-29 ENYSNPSAVYSF
+29 DAQ
-41 AGDTKEAVEK
+41 EK
-51 AREQIAAV
+51 AEQQAYDKAV
-59 LGAKAKEI
+59 QLLD
-67 YFTAGGSESDN
+67 Y
-78 WAIKGIAEALQEK
+78 
-91 GKHIITS
+91 
-98 KIEHHAVLHTC
+98 
-109 EYLEK
+109 
-114 HGYEV
+114 
-119 TYLDVDADGVV
+119 DVDSAAMKISPADCY
-130 SPEAVEKAIRPDT
+130 
-143 ILISIMTANKLPAL
+143 SIMTANKLPAL

-483 TAFGRLS
+483 TTFGRLS

-615 YAIE
+615 YAIECHSNMFNSMPNNIMDQEILNLYAR

>member
-1 MSQLIYLD
+1 
-9 NAATTAVRPEVFEKM
+9 M
-24 KPFFI
+24 KKRRNKKRI
-29 ENYSNPSAVYSF
+29 I
-41 AGDTKEAVEK
+41 
-51 AREQIAAV
+51 IAAV
-59 LGAKAKEI
+59 IVYLAVIGIVAVWESGRQKPANPDTAAAQEEAYNRKKAVI
-67 YFTAGGSESDN
+67 DA
-78 WAIKGIAEALQEK
+78 QEK
-91 GKHIITS
+91 AEQQAYDK
-98 KIEHHAVLHTC
+98 AVQLLD
-109 EYLEK
+109 Y
-114 HGYEV
+114 
-119 TYLDVDADGVV
+119 DVDSAAMKI
-130 SPEAVEKAIRPDT
+130 SPSDCY
-143 ILISIMTANKLPAL
+143 SIMTANKLPAL

-408 DIVLYQN
+408 DIVFYQN

-615 YAIE
+615 YAIECHSNMFNSMPNNIMDQEILNLYAR

>member
-1 MSQLIYLD
+1 
-9 NAATTAVRPEVFEKM
+9 M
-24 KPFFI
+24 KKRRNKKRI
-29 ENYSNPSAVYSF
+29 I
-41 AGDTKEAVEK
+41 
-51 AREQIAAV
+51 IAAV
-59 LGAKAKEI
+59 IVYLAVIGIVAVWESGRQKPANPDTAAAQEEAYNRKKAVI
-67 YFTAGGSESDN
+67 DA
-78 WAIKGIAEALQEK
+78 QEK
-91 GKHIITS
+91 AAQQAYDK
-98 KIEHHAVLHTC
+98 AVQLLD
-109 EYLEK
+109 Y
-114 HGYEV
+114 
-119 TYLDVDADGVV
+119 DVDSAAMKI
-130 SPEAVEKAIRPDT
+130 SPSDCY
-143 ILISIMTANKLPAL
+143 SIMTANKLPAL

-260 AAGVT
+260 AAGVI

-483 TAFGRLS
+483 TTFGRLS

-615 YAIE
+615 YAIECHSNMFNSMPNNIMDQEILNLYAR